1 MHTRMVKSNE
11 TTTDRVIGPYSPKAR
26 RSMLSRRTE
35 LLVGTRTVTS
45 RHADARACP
54 GVTAH
59 QVTLQIGQSISIVN
73 V

>member
-1 MHTRMVKSNE
+1 MN
-11 TTTDRVIGPYSPKAR
+11 IR
-26 RSMLSRRTE
+26 RERDGHSR
-35 LLVGTRTVTS
+35 RTVTS
-45 RHADARACP
+45 RHADARACA